1 MAKLTQQKNV
11 RTATYKDSVYTV
23 FENIADGDVKLNKI
37 SRSQLDSLVGS
48 GQQLQIINSAT
59 TILRKSD
66 YGNGAIFAMDL
77 FADQDTGMVR
87 LTVALKAVGGGN
99 AQVYMG
105 RVDSGNFVACANTP
119 ITIDGDMVEIQHL
132 NGNSSEINVIRTSN
146 LSTYF
151 EGH

>member
-1 MAKLTQQKNV
+1 MVQLNQQKNV

-23 FENIADGDVKLNKI
+23 FENIADGAIKLNKI

-48 GQQLQIINSAT
+48 NQQLNVINTAT
-59 TILRKSD
+59 TLLTKSD
-66 YGNGAIFAMDL
+66 YGNGIIDSMDL
-77 FADQDTGMVR
+77 FADEGTGIVR
-87 LTVALKAVGGGN
+87 LTVALAPVNGN

-105 RVDSGNFVACANTP
+105 RVDSGNYVACANTP
-119 ITIDGDMVEIQHL
+119 ITIDGSIIEIQHL

-146 LSTYF
+146 GGTYL